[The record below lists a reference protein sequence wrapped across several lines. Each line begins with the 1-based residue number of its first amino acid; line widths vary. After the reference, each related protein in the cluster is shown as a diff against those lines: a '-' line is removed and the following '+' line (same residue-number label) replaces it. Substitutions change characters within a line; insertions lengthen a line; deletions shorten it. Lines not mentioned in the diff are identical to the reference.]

1 MPPRLFCTLQRC
13 EIILKNGATNQE
25 KLRSV
30 LNNIFFLPPLAVRQG
45 VEEAGEVLADDVG
58 EFVFEHHHADVPL
71 LVEPRPALSGSAQF
85 VFQAICPVIEDLTN
99 LNALLNLVYLTP
111 FKENLFDI
119 SLTYQNKLLIF
130 AL

>member
-1 MPPRLFCTLQRC
+1 MPPRLFCTLQRY

-30 LNNIFFLPPLAVRQG
+30 LNNIFFLAPLAVRQR
-45 VEEAGEVLADDVG
+45 VEQPGKLLANHLG
-58 EFVFEHHHADVPL
+58 QLVFEHHHADVPL
-71 LVEPRPALSGSAQF
+71 LVEPRHALSGSAQF

-119 SLTYQNKLLIF
+119 SMIYQNKLLIF

>member
-1 MPPRLFCTLQRC
+1 MLQIV
-13 EIILKNGATNQE
+13 EQPG
-25 KLRSV
+25 KL
-30 LNNIFFLPPLAVRQG
+30 LANHLGQ
-45 VEEAGEVLADDVG
+45 L
-58 EFVFEHHHADVPL
+58 VFEHHHADVPL

-85 VFQAICPVIEDLTN
+85 VFQAICTVIEDLTN

-119 SLTYQNKLLIF
+119 STIYQNKLLIF